1 MTKGINQKQKML
13 YLEKI
18 FQEETDDDHG
28 LTLQQIAEWLQKH
41 GRHASVSLRVPGYG
55 KEPSLRDDADVAM
68 AFLQPLFGGS
78 CACIG
83 VTG

>member
-1 MTKGINQKQKML
+1 MA
-13 YLEKI
+13 YLRHARWE
-18 FQEETDDDHG
+18 G
-28 LTLQQIAEWLQKH
+28 CAES
-41 GRHASVSLRVPGYG
+41 RHASASLRVPGYG

-78 CACIG
+78 CEWIG